1 MFAANRLPIKGG
13 FMTDQFS
20 QSDTPST
27 WSREKIFCEIGRVLT
42 SSLILEE
49 VFDTVMKLIGDY
61 FSPRNWSLLLIDKKT
76 ERLKFEIV
84 MGVDD
89 SKLDT
94 VFLEKGEGIAGWV
107 CETGQPAIVEDVTK
121 DDRFSSRMDEM
132 LGFATRSVVCVPIL
146 NGSNEVIGAIELINK
161 IVPAP
166 GGSSSESPPVF
177 SDTIDVPFTMLD
189 MEILSAIAAFTGI
202 AAENAFL
209 HQKIRDTI

>member
-1 MFAANRLPIKGG
+1 
-13 FMTDQFS
+13 MTDQFS
-20 QSDTPST
+20 QSATPST

-61 FSPRNWSLLLIDKKT
+61 FSPRNWSLLLVDKKT

-84 MGVDD
+84 MGIDA
-89 SKLDT
+89 SKLDK
-94 VFLEKGEGIAGWV
+94 VYLEKGEGIAGWV

-121 DDRFSSRMDEM
+121 DDRFSPRIDEL
-132 LGFATRSVVCVPIL
+132 LGFATCSVVCVPIL

-166 GGSSSESPPVF
+166 GGTSSESPPVF

-209 HQKIRDTI
+209 HQKIKDTI